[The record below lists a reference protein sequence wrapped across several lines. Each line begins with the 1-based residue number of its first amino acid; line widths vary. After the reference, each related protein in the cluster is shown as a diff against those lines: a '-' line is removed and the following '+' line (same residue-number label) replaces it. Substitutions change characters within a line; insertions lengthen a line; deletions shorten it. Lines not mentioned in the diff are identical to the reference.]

1 MRELVSGESLAA
13 VRSVKLAEFQKQ
25 CEDMWKK
32 YHVEK
37 YTAILEKSRRTA
49 MFSSALLAVSLASLV
64 LQLLPAQPECT
75 IEQPE
80 ALYLDGEQYDFVDLV
95 WGHIRGHW

>member
-1 MRELVSGESLAA
+1 MQDQMPRAVVEMR
-13 VRSVKLAEFQKQ
+13 RSF
-25 CEDMWKK
+25 
-32 YHVEK
+32 EK

-75 IEQPE
+75 IEQSE